1 MAQTTNYNIVK
12 PDVGASENTWGT
24 ALNTATD
31 LIDSTIKTVSDAI
44 PTSIVA
50 SSITN
55 TPNSLGTAKQVLRM
69 NSGAN
74 ATEFATPSITDM
86 SDTPAALGAANQIL
100 KMNAGATALEW
111 GADSSGTGG
120 ISNIV
125 EDTTPQLGGA
135 LDCQNN
141 NLTNVGTLNASGL
154 ALPSGAGT
162 LAKTAQ
168 IPSVYRVSTAV
179 TLVAQQVDTYTHS
192 LGGKPDGVQFIL
204 VCVTAEAG
212 FTTGDEVMYLDTS
225 SDASYSPSVFCENT
239 TQVKVQHG
247 YYGRFQIAHKTT
259 GAASITTLANW
270 KYKLNVW
277 RFN

>member
-24 ALNTATD
+24 TLNTATD

-86 SDTPAALGAANQIL
+86 SDTPAALGTANQIL

-111 GADSSGTGG
+111 ATDSSGTSG

-154 ALPSGAGT
+154 ALPSGGGT

-168 IPSVYRVSTAV
+168 IPAIYRVSTAV

-204 VCVTAEAG
+204 VCVTGEHG
-212 FTTGDEVMYLDTS
+212 YSTNDEIYYLDTS

-247 YYGRFQIAHKTT
+247 YYGRFQIAHKTSGLAVT
-259 GAASITTLANW
+259 TTLANW